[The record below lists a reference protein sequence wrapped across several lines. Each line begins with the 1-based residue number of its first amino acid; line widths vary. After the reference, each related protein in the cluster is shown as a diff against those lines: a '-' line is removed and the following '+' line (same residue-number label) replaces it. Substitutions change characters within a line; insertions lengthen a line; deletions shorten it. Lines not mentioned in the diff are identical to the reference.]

1 MKGYFYKILLISAIM
16 GFIIISCDDICE
28 TPSLSAIVA
37 GAYTGPEE
45 DPIELNPQGIT
56 VHGAGRDSILSTTG
70 KAWLMPLSMASDS
83 IAFVVRPEGETAD
96 TIYFYYTRTLRFVS
110 EECGCISVAELDS
123 IEFTTNK
130 LRTVE
135 VVNPSIKTVFVDD
148 KKYNGE
154 NIRLFY

>member
-1 MKGYFYKILLISAIM
+1 MKGYTYKILCISMIM
-16 GFIIISCDDICE
+16 GFIITSCDDICE

-37 GAYTGPEE
+37 GTYTGPEE
-45 DPIELNPQGIT
+45 DPVEFNSQGIL
-56 VHGAGRDSILSTTG
+56 VHGAGRDSILSILG
-70 KAWLMPLSMASDS
+70 KTWLLPLSMASDS
-83 IAFVVRPEGETAD
+83 IAFVVKPEGEVAD
-96 TIYFYYTRTLRFVS
+96 TVFFYYTRTVRFVS

-123 IEFTTNK
+123 IEFTTNR

-148 KKYNGE
+148 KKHNGE